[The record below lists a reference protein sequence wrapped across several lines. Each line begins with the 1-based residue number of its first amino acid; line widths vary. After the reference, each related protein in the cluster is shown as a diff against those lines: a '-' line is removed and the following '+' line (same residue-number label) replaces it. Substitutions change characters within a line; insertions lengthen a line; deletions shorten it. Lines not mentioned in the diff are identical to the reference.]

1 MTKFEDEI
9 DLVDYVRADSASQ
22 QDMMTFSQRVP
33 NVMTTMGLDA
43 TLQSDI
49 RKIIDRYQREYQA
62 PSVQALVFRV
72 DSGEILA
79 QAQVTQVRDN
89 LKDAAQSGDYDSLY
103 TDFGMY
109 GYGRN
114 NLASYMVPA
123 STFKILR
130 LGGD

>member
-1 MTKFEDEI
+1 M
-9 DLVDYVRADSASQ
+9 
-22 QDMMTFSQRVP
+22 
-33 NVMTTMGLDA
+33 
-43 TLQSDI
+43 
-49 RKIIDRYQREYQA
+49 
-62 PSVQALVFRV
+62 FRV
-72 DSGEILA
+72 DREILA

-123 STFKILR
+123 STFKFYTAFMAIEVDMWILPINATSKSAIYR
-130 LGGD
+130 RTIWETPNHRGLWSQ